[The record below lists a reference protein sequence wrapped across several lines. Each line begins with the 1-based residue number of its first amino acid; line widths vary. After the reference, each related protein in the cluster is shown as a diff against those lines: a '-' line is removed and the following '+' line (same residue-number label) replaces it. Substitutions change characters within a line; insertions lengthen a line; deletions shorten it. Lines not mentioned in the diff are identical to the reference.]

1 MTVSRRLWLQG
12 VMACAAVL
20 APAAHANAQ
29 SSNLT
34 FPQWIAHF
42 RPRALSGGISARTYA
57 QVMGGLE
64 PDTSVFALQ
73 RRQPEFS
80 EQVWQYINRRVS
92 EWRITTGREK
102 LREHAALFDR
112 IERDFGVD
120 RYLLAALW
128 GVETAYGDPLVQK
141 NHMRPVF
148 PALAALAWGE
158 PRRRAYWERELIN
171 ALTIVERGW
180 STPAQMRGSW
190 AGAMG
195 HTQWMPEVWLNVGI
209 DYDRDGRVLPFG
221 DPADALAGSAR
232 YLIRRGKYRRGERWG
247 YEVRPGGAK
256 PGSTTRSY
264 GAWQAAGVRR
274 ADGERFAD
282 PKISAR
288 LWAPVAGGPS
298 FLIGQNFY
306 SVRSYN
312 PSMNY
317 ALAIAHLSDRLRG
330 MGPFVHPF
338 PGSERILTS
347 AELHELQQRLTDAG
361 FDTGGVDGRVGNATM
376 RAVRDYQKKVGLV
389 PADGYAGLKVLARL
403 RQGH

>member
-1 MTVSRRLWLQG
+1 
-12 VMACAAVL
+12 
-20 APAAHANAQ
+20 
-29 SSNLT
+29 
-34 FPQWIAHF
+34 
-42 RPRALSGGISARTYA
+42 
-57 QVMGGLE
+57 
-64 PDTSVFALQ
+64 
-73 RRQPEFS
+73 
-80 EQVWQYINRRVS
+80 
-92 EWRITTGREK
+92 
-102 LREHAALFDR
+102 
-112 IERDFGVD
+112 
-120 RYLLAALW
+120 
-128 GVETAYGDPLVQK
+128 
-141 NHMRPVF
+141 
-148 PALAALAWGE
+148 
-158 PRRRAYWERELIN
+158 
-171 ALTIVERGW
+171 
-180 STPAQMRGSW
+180 
-190 AGAMG
+190 
-195 HTQWMPEVWLNVGI
+195 MPEVWLNVGI